1 MFENLFNKNKSNNIT
16 KKINNIDDF
25 KYYILKSK
33 DDNKYYY
40 IIIDDVKYIIGLFL
54 NFLFEKIEITNIYM
68 IIINK
73 GLLYVIKKFNISNE
87 FNVKM
92 FEDFFKSDVNNN
104 LTHNK
109 ALL

>member
-1 MFENLFNKNKSNNIT
+1 MFDNLFNKNKSYNIT

-25 KYYILKSK
+25 KYYILKSSV
-33 DDNKYYY
+33 DNKYYY

>member
-25 KYYILKSK
+25 KYYILKSS

-73 GLLYVIKKFNISNE
+73 GLLYVINIFNISNE

-104 LTHNK
+104 
-109 ALL
+109 